1 VQWTC
6 ANNWLLKVSRVR
18 SDESGILVVAHGSTV
33 NPDSSA
39 PTLAHAA
46 EIRRRKIFANVE
58 CAFWKEEPSLRDALF
73 LFATE
78 SIREVY
84 VVPNFI
90 SEGYFT
96 QTVVPRELELS
107 GPITK
112 RSNGQIWR
120 YCEPVGNHP
129 LMTELL
135 LKRARDV
142 APDAGPGE
150 TSLLIVAHGTD
161 LNENSAVAAKRE
173 AEKIRALGKYAAVL
187 NVYMEE
193 APRVSDW
200 LKLTETPN
208 VVVVPFFISDGL
220 HSYED
225 IPKLLG
231 IANGPPERSEAESKE
246 PAALPQGSITG
257 SLDFAR
263 DDVRTDNRS
272 VFRQNPY
279 AIDGRN
285 IFYAPSIG
293 TDPGVADIIIEQ
305 AKAAAKS

>member
-1 VQWTC
+1 VELKAT
-6 ANNWLLKVSRVR
+6 AALL
-18 SDESGILVVAHGSTV
+18 IVAHGSTV

-46 EIRRRKIFANVE
+46 EIRRRKIFADVG

-73 LFATE
+73 LFDPE
-78 SIREVY
+78 LIREVY

-96 QTVVPRELELS
+96 QTVVPRELELN
-107 GPITK
+107 GHITN
-112 RSNGQIWR
+112 RANGQIWK

-129 LMTELL
+129 MMTELL
-135 LKRARDV
+135 LKRAREV
-142 APDAGPGE
+142 APGVDPTD

-173 AEKIRALGKYAAVL
+173 SEKIRALEKFAAVL

-193 APRVSDW
+193 PPLVSDW
-200 LKLTETPN
+200 RKFTETPN

-225 IPKLLG
+225 IPALLG
-231 IANGPPERSEAESKE
+231 IVVAAGVDRGRAAARPPPKKKPR
-246 PAALPQGSITG
+246 
-257 SLDFAR
+257 
-263 DDVRTDNRS
+263 V
-272 VFRQNPY
+272 VFRRNPY
-279 AIDGRN
+279 KVGGRSL
-285 IFYAPSIG
+285 FYAPSIG
-293 TDPGVADIIIEQ
+293 TDPGFADIIIAQ
-305 AKAAAKS
+305 ALNAKS

>member
-1 VQWTC
+1 VRYENS
-6 ANNWLLKVSRVR
+6 ALL
-18 SDESGILVVAHGSTV
+18 IVAHGSTV

-73 LFATE
+73 FFEPE
-78 SIREVY
+78 SIHEVY

-96 QTVVPRELELS
+96 QTVVPRELELN
-107 GPITK
+107 GATTK
-112 RSNGQIWR
+112 RPNGQTWK

-129 LMTELL
+129 LITELL
-135 LKRARDV
+135 LKRAREV
-142 APDAGPGE
+142 APGVDPAE
-150 TSLLIVAHGTD
+150 CSLLIVAHGTD

-173 AEKIRALGKYAAVL
+173 AERIRGLGEFSEVL

-193 APRVSDW
+193 SPLVSDW
-200 LKLTETPN
+200 RKLTKTRN

-225 IPKLLG
+225 IPRLIG
-231 IANGPPERSEAESKE
+231 IVVAAGVDRGRPGSAPPATT
-246 PAALPQGSITG
+246 PGQIFQG
-257 SLDFAR
+257 
-263 DDVRTDNRS
+263 
-272 VFRQNPY
+272 NPY
-279 AIDGRN
+279 RVDGRSL
-285 IFYAPSIG
+285 FYAPSIG
-293 TDPGVADIIIEQ
+293 TDPGFADIIVEQ
-305 AKAAAKS
+305 ALNAKS